1 MLQEN
6 LSLFIKTFLEKVLWY
21 MAPNCEAMVY
31 IFLVLATRLTDLPAD
46 HFVHLDVQKA
56 VTTSD
61 IIVLFFE

>member
-1 MLQEN
+1 
-6 LSLFIKTFLEKVLWY
+6 

-56 VTTSD
+56 VTTSE